1 MVVGAGTG
9 IIMVEAELKII
20 SGRSNSEL
28 AQEICDAMNV
38 KLGGVDIRRFSD
50 GEISVKISENVRGTD
65 VFVIQ
70 STSNPANDNLMELM
84 LIVDALRRASA
95 RRITAVIPYYGYAR
109 QDRKVEPRVP
119 ISAKVVATMLEA
131 IGVKRV
137 LTMDLH
143 ANQIQGFFEIP
154 VDHLFGAPILIKYF
168 KELALNDLVVVSP
181 DVGGAE
187 RARFFGK
194 QLGASMAIID
204 KRRERANEA
213 EVMHI
218 VGNVEGKN
226 CLLIDDMIDTA
237 GTICKG
243 ALALKEKGAQKII
256 ASATHGVLSGSAI
269 QNLIGSPIDEVVVT
283 NTLKISDEKRFP
295 RMRVLSVGSIFATA
309 IARIHEEKSVS
320 SLFL

>member
-1 MVVGAGTG
+1 
-9 IIMVEAELKII
+9 MVEAEIKVI
-20 SGRSNSEL
+20 SGRSNTEL
-28 AQEICDAMNV
+28 AQEIADAMGI
-38 KLGGVDIRRFSD
+38 KLGGVECKRFSD

-137 LTMDLH
+137 LSMDLH

-168 KELALNDLVVVSP
+168 RELSMNDLVIVSP

-226 CLLIDDMIDTA
+226 CILIDDMIDTA
-237 GTICKG
+237 GTICK
-243 ALALKEKGAQKII
+243 AAIALKEKGAQKII
-256 ASATHGVLSGSAI
+256 AAATHGVLSGSAI

-309 IARIHEEKSVS
+309 IQHIHEEKSVS

>member
-1 MVVGAGTG
+1 
-9 IIMVEAELKII
+9 MVEAELKII
-20 SGRSNSEL
+20 SGRSNAEL
-28 AQEICDAMNV
+28 AGEICDAMGV
-38 KLGGVDIRRFSD
+38 KLGGVDIKRFSD

-84 LIVDALRRASA
+84 LIIDALRRASA

-309 IARIHEEKSVS
+309 IQRIHEEKSVS

>member
-1 MVVGAGTG
+1 
-9 IIMVEAELKII
+9 MVEAELKII

-38 KLGGVDIRRFSD
+38 KLGGVDIKRFSD

-309 IARIHEEKSVS
+309 IQRIHEEKSVS

>member
-1 MVVGAGTG
+1 
-9 IIMVEAELKII
+9 
-20 SGRSNSEL
+20 
-28 AQEICDAMNV
+28 
-38 KLGGVDIRRFSD
+38 
-50 GEISVKISENVRGTD
+50 
-65 VFVIQ
+65 
-70 STSNPANDNLMELM
+70 
-84 LIVDALRRASA
+84 
-95 RRITAVIPYYGYAR
+95 
-109 QDRKVEPRVP
+109 
-119 ISAKVVATMLEA
+119 MLEA

-168 KELALNDLVVVSP
+168 KELALEDMVVVSP

-243 ALALKEKGAQKII
+243 ALALKEKGARKII
-256 ASATHGVLSGSAI
+256 ASATHGVLSGNAI
-269 QNLIGSPIDEVVVT
+269 QNLIGSAIDEVVVT

-309 IARIHEEKSVS
+309 IQRIHEEKSVS

>member
-1 MVVGAGTG
+1 
-9 IIMVEAELKII
+9 MVEAELKVLA
-20 SGRSNSEL
+20 GRSNPEL
-28 AQEICDAMNV
+28 AQEIAGALSLE
-38 KLGGVDIRRFSD
+38 LGGIECRRFSD
-50 GEISVKISENVRGTD
+50 GEISVKISENVRGSD

-70 STSNPANDNLMELM
+70 STSNPANDNLMELL
-84 LIVDALRRASA
+84 LIIDALRRASA

-131 IGVKRV
+131 IGVKRI

-154 VDHLFGAPILIKYF
+154 VDHLFGASVLVKYF
-168 KELALNDLVVVSP
+168 KDLNMSDLVIVSP
-181 DVGGAE
+181 DSGGAE

-194 QLGASMAIID
+194 RLGASMAIVD
-204 KRRERANEA
+204 KRRERANES

-226 CLLIDDMIDTA
+226 CILIDDMIDTA
-237 GTICKG
+237 GTICKAAI
-243 ALALKEKGAQKII
+243 ALREKGALKII
-256 ASATHGVLSGSAI
+256 AAATHGVLSGNAI

-283 NTLKISDEKRFP
+283 NTLALSAEKKFP
-295 RMRVLSVGSIFATA
+295 RMRVLSVAPLFATA
-309 IARIHEEKSVS
+309 IKHIHEEKSVS

>member
-1 MVVGAGTG
+1 
-9 IIMVEAELKII
+9 MVEAEIKVI
-20 SGRSNSEL
+20 SGKSNPEL
-28 AQEICDAMNV
+28 AQEIADAMNI
-38 KLGGVDIRRFSD
+38 KLGGVECKRFSD
-50 GEISVKISENVRGTD
+50 GEISVKISDNVRGTD

-84 LIVDALRRASA
+84 LIIDALRRASA

-137 LTMDLH
+137 LSMDLH

-168 KELALNDLVVVSP
+168 RELNLNDLVIVSP

-218 VGNVEGKN
+218 VGSVEGKN
-226 CLLIDDMIDTA
+226 CILIDDMIDTA
-237 GTICKG
+237 GTICK
-243 ALALKEKGAQKII
+243 AAIALKEKGAQKII
-256 ASATHGVLSGSAI
+256 AAATHGVLSGSAI

-309 IARIHEEKSVS
+309 IQRIHEEKSVS
-320 SLFL
+320 SLFI

>member
-1 MVVGAGTG
+1 
-9 IIMVEAELKII
+9 MVEAELKII
-20 SGRSNSEL
+20 SGRSNTEL
-28 AQEICDAMNV
+28 ANEICEAMNV
-38 KLGGVDIRRFSD
+38 KLGGVDIKRFSD

>member
-1 MVVGAGTG
+1 
-9 IIMVEAELKII
+9 MVEAELKVL
-20 SGRSNSEL
+20 SGRANPEL
-28 AQEICDAMNV
+28 SKEIADCLGIR
-38 KLGGVDIRRFSD
+38 LGGVECRRFSD
-50 GEISVKISENVRGTD
+50 GEISVKISENVRGSD

-131 IGVKRV
+131 IGVKRI
-137 LTMDLH
+137 LSMDLH

-154 VDHLFGAPILIKYF
+154 VDHLFGAPVLVKYF
-168 KELALNDLVVVSP
+168 RELNLGDLVIVSP
-181 DVGGAE
+181 DSGGAE

-194 QLGASMAIID
+194 QLGANMAIID

-218 VGNVEGKN
+218 VGSVEGKN

-237 GTICKG
+237 GTICK
-243 ALALKEKGAQKII
+243 AAIALKEKGALKII
-256 ASATHGVLSGSAI
+256 AAATHGVLSGNAI

-295 RMRVLSVGSIFATA
+295 RMRVLSVANLFATA
-309 IARIHEEKSVS
+309 IQRIHEEQSVS